1 MKIWNR
7 FREAKVSKQAD
18 RNHQSKLYG
27 TFEGVF
33 KPTLLTILGAIMY
46 LRVGWVVG
54 NAGLVGGI
62 LVVLAAVSITLATGL
77 SLASIAS
84 NTRLS
89 AGGPYA
95 MIAKALGLEVG
106 AAIGIPLF
114 LCQAFAVAMYVFGF
128 REGWLNIFPQHSPL
142 LVDFGVFVLVFA
154 IASVGASWAFRIQY
168 LVMAAIAISLISI
181 FASPLFWQSQPE
193 LVLFGDFPGSLE
205 TEFVGISFWG
215 VFAVFFPA
223 VTGIMSGVN
232 MSGELQ
238 NSRINIPRGTLAA
251 IGVSS
256 VIYLA
261 LCYWVA
267 TVASPEELVNN
278 YTIAIDKA
286 WWQPGV
292 LLGLLAA
299 TFSAAL
305 SSLVGAPRILVA
317 LAKDGIIP
325 QGKWI
330 SKLSGNGEPR
340 RAIFLSSL
348 FVVGALML
356 RDLNAIAPLI
366 TMFFLITYAALN
378 LVVLLESRLGLMNFR
393 PTFKISTLIPLYGFV
408 SCLFAML
415 VINARFSFVAT
426 IVVLLI
432 YFQLAKKPDSS
443 RITGDVRSG
452 IFEAIALWAAKKTS
466 EIDANNFRAWRPTLL
481 VPLEN
486 WSQLLGEFRL
496 LLDLCQPEGSIQLL
510 GLAEDNNI
518 NHFSRRLEKLTAAFR
533 RKGIFTTYSI
543 LKTANS
549 IEGIAMVLQSSQS
562 TFFRPNILFLKVPEA
577 AADWQE
583 LQPLL
588 LEAQRLEMG
597 IMLFGLHPLAGMDR
611 VEVINVWLT
620 PQLENLPFSAKIKQ
634 GNLNLTILMALRLH
648 RSWQGSLNLITV
660 VADTEEVKA
669 AQQYIEELRDL
680 ARIPHHAKTFVL
692 VGKFTD
698 CLTQAPQSDM
708 DFMGLTLEP
717 DFEFVNQMVEIT
729 GSSCLFFRD
738 SGNESA
744 IA

>member
-1 MKIWNR
+1 MEIWNR
-7 FREAKVSKQAD
+7 FRPTRVSRQAD
-18 RNHQSKLYG
+18 RTQPKLYG

-62 LVVLAAVSITLATGL
+62 LVILAAVSITLATGL

-142 LVDFGVFVLVFA
+142 LVDFAVFFLVFA

-181 FASPLFWQSQPE
+181 FASPTFWQSQQY

-205 TEFVGISFWG
+205 TEFSGISFWG

-267 TVASPEELVNN
+267 TVASPEELVSN

-286 WWQPGV
+286 WWQPAV

-317 LAKDGIIP
+317 LAKDGAIP

-330 SKLSGNGEPR
+330 ARLSSNGEPR

-393 PTFKISTLIPLYGFV
+393 PTFKVSTFIPLYGFV

-415 VINARFSFVAT
+415 VIDARFSFIAT
-426 IVVLLI
+426 IVVLFI

-510 GLAEDNNI
+510 GLAEDDNI
-518 NHFSRRLEKLTAAFR
+518 DDFSSRLRKLTAAFR

-549 IEGIAMVLQSSQS
+549 IEGIATVLQSSQS

-577 AADWQE
+577 TADWLQI
-583 LQPLL
+583 QPLL

-597 IMLFGLHPLAGMDR
+597 IMLFGLHPLAGMGR

-620 PQLENLPFSAKIKQ
+620 PQLEDLPFSSKIKQ
-634 GNLNLTILMALRLH
+634 GNVNLTMLMALRLH

-660 VADTEEVKA
+660 VPDTEKVKA
-669 AQQYIEELRDL
+669 GQKYIKELRDL
-680 ARIPHHAKTFVL
+680 ARVPHHAKTYVL

-717 DFEFVNQMVEIT
+717 DFEFIRQTIEIT

>member
-7 FREAKVSKQAD
+7 FRQIKVSKQSN
-18 RNHQSKLYG
+18 RNQPKLYG

-62 LVVLAAVSITLATGL
+62 LVILAAVSITLATGL

-142 LVDFGVFVLVFA
+142 LVDLGVFILVFT

-168 LVMAAIAISLISI
+168 LVILAIAISLISI
-181 FASPLFWQSQPE
+181 FASPLFWQSQQE

-256 VIYLA
+256 VVYLA

-267 TVASPEELVNN
+267 KVASPQELVNN
-278 YTIAIDKA
+278 YTIAINKA

-317 LAKDGIIP
+317 LARDNVIP
-325 QGKWI
+325 QSRWI
-330 SKLSGNGEPR
+330 AKLSGNGEPR

-366 TMFFLITYAALN
+366 TMFFLITYAARSFAC
-378 LVVLLESRLGLMNFR
+378 E
-393 PTFKISTLIPLYGFV
+393 KIV
-408 SCLFAML
+408 
-415 VINARFSFVAT
+415 
-426 IVVLLI
+426 
-432 YFQLAKKPDSS
+432 
-443 RITGDVRSG
+443 
-452 IFEAIALWAAKKTS
+452 
-466 EIDANNFRAWRPTLL
+466 
-481 VPLEN
+481 
-486 WSQLLGEFRL
+486 
-496 LLDLCQPEGSIQLL
+496 
-510 GLAEDNNI
+510 
-518 NHFSRRLEKLTAAFR
+518 
-533 RKGIFTTYSI
+533 
-543 LKTANS
+543 
-549 IEGIAMVLQSSQS
+549 
-562 TFFRPNILFLKVPEA
+562 
-577 AADWQE
+577 
-583 LQPLL
+583 
-588 LEAQRLEMG
+588 
-597 IMLFGLHPLAGMDR
+597 
-611 VEVINVWLT
+611 
-620 PQLENLPFSAKIKQ
+620 
-634 GNLNLTILMALRLH
+634 
-648 RSWQGSLNLITV
+648 
-660 VADTEEVKA
+660 
-669 AQQYIEELRDL
+669 L
-680 ARIPHHAKTFVL
+680 ARLKSSGCTASNQPKPNPVSL
-692 VGKFTD
+692 V
-698 CLTQAPQSDM
+698 
-708 DFMGLTLEP
+708 
-717 DFEFVNQMVEIT
+717 
-729 GSSCLFFRD
+729 
-738 SGNESA
+738 
-744 IA
+744 

>member
-1 MKIWNR
+1 MKIGNR
-7 FREAKVSKQAD
+7 FRKIRVLG
-18 RNHQSKLYG
+18 QSDTKPKRYG

-54 NAGLVGGI
+54 NAGFVGGI
-62 LVVLAAVSITLATGL
+62 LVILAAVSITLATGL

-84 NTRLS
+84 NTRLE
-89 AGGPYA
+89 AGGPYG
-95 MIAKALGLEVG
+95 MIAKALGIEVG
-106 AAIGIPLF
+106 GAIGIPLF

-128 REGWLNIFPQHSPL
+128 REGWLNIFPQHSPVVVDFAVFL
-142 LVDFGVFVLVFA
+142 LVFT
-154 IASVGASWAFRIQY
+154 IASIGASWAFRIQY
-168 LVMAAIAISLISI
+168 LVMLAIAISLISI
-181 FASPLFWQSQPE
+181 FASPVFWQSQQD
-193 LVLFGDFPGSLE
+193 LILFGDFPGSSE
-205 TEFVGISFWG
+205 TEFAGISFWG

-232 MSGELQ
+232 MSGELK
-238 NSRINIPRGTLAA
+238 NSRINIPRGTLSA

-256 VIYLA
+256 IVYFA

-267 TVASPEELVNN
+267 KVGSPEELLNN

-286 WWQPGV
+286 LWQPAV

-317 LAKDGIIP
+317 LAQDGVIP
-325 QGKWI
+325 QDKWI
-330 SKLSGNGEPR
+330 AKLSASGEPR

-393 PTFKISTLIPLYGFV
+393 PTFKVPTIIPLYGFG

-415 VINARFSFVAT
+415 VIDPRFSFIAT
-426 IVVLLI
+426 IVVLFI
-432 YFQLAKKPDSS
+432 YFQLAKKPDSP
-443 RITGDVRSG
+443 RFAGDVRSG
-452 IFEAIALWAAKKTS
+452 IFEAIALWGAKKTS
-466 EIDANNFRAWRPTLL
+466 EIDSNNFRAWRPTLL

-510 GLAEDNNI
+510 GLAEDDNLAD
-518 NHFSRRLEKLTAAFR
+518 FDQRLRKLVAAFR
-533 RKGIFTTYSI
+533 RKGIFTTHSI

-549 IEGIAMVLQSSQS
+549 AEGIAIVLQSSQS
-562 TFFRPNILFLKVPEA
+562 TFFRPNILFLKVPEQST
-577 AADWQE
+577 DWQ
-583 LQPLL
+583 QTQSLL
-588 LEAQRLEMG
+588 IEAQRLEMG
-597 IMLFGLHPLAGMDR
+597 VMLFGLHPLAGMGR

-620 PQLENLPFSAKIKQ
+620 PQLEDLPFASKIHK

-660 VADTEEVKA
+660 VADTEQVKA

-680 ARIPHHAKTFVL
+680 CRVPHRAKTFVL
-692 VGKFTD
+692 VGEFAD

-717 DFEFVNQMVEIT
+717 DFEFIRRTIQIT